1 MAKKKGKKRGRARYK
16 SGPKKGKFMSNRA
29 IAARKG
35 ARGKKKTTKKRKPTA
50 LVKRG
55 KTSMAKKKKK
65 SRRRGRRGGGGR
77 GIPTGEIKEL
87 MIGGAIY
94 GFITEPDVEDEG
106 AIRATIV
113 STLAKMPNIGN
124 RDISNGVALY
134 LIDKHLYP
142 NQYIRMVAKA
152 ALLSGA
158 VRFGRRGMKLGGAGD
173 EGWHD
178 AVECTKEGEQ
188 LSGVM
193 E

>member
-1 MAKKKGKKRGRARYK
+1 
-16 SGPKKGKFMSNRA
+16 MSNRA
-29 IAARKG
+29 IAAQRS
-35 ARGKKKTTKKRKPTA
+35 ARGKKRKTKKRKPTA

-55 KTSMAKKKKK
+55 KTSMAKKKK
-65 SRRRGRRGGGGR
+65 SRRRGRRGGGGGR
-77 GIPTGEIKEL
+77 GIATSEIKEL

-94 GFITEPDVEDEG
+94 GYITEPDVEDEG
-106 AIRATIV
+106 AIRTTIV
-113 STLAKMPNIGN
+113 TTLAKMPSIGN

-134 LIDKHLYP
+134 LIDKHVYP
-142 NQYIRMVAKA
+142 NKYIRMVAKA

-158 VRFGRRGMKLGGAGD
+158 VRFGRRGMKLGGAGGD
-173 EGWHD
+173 DWHD